1 MPRSW
6 VDREMVTRRVEQ
18 HSNTVSGRTPA
29 ARLKRTVRWR
39 LRLVLAGAG
48 LLVLVACGGS
58 GVEGDTE
65 DAEDREVRVVDL
77 VGEEQEVPGAVEGGV
92 GVGFDPLVTP
102 SVSGVDLGRLREVVE
117 LLGDPAGCPPV
128 VAVPSWDDVVEV
140 LRLVDGCLV
149 LEYESLEGR
158 SVQDVAE
165 GFGPDSGVLAVGRP
179 LRVAIDSSHWRDPEV
194 GSQWHL
200 ERLGAEELW
209 AGWPQGADVL
219 VAVIDT
225 GVDGN
230 HRDLDD
236 NLIWW
241 GDEGHRDAVG
251 DHGTHVAGIIAAEEG
266 NGVAGAGV
274 APQASVVSL
283 RPALFG
289 PGSDV
294 VVGKDEVGFL
304 SLAGAVAEARRAGA
318 RVVNMSIK
326 VLGDDGRTADS
337 LPWSCDE
344 DSFLFCGDPAAW
356 QIRTGQW
363 EGMVFVASAGNCG
376 PQGGHSAPAG
386 EDPPCRDVNQ
396 VQYPAAY
403 EGVIAVASTDDR
415 DLWSEFSTA
424 AAHVDI
430 AAPGENLLS
439 TLSRSSFGVFRWNR
453 ERTGSMSGASMAA
466 PVVSAVIAHLIARF
480 PDATYQEITN
490 ALYQT
495 ARHIDLFGN
504 PLSNTRS
511 NELGWGIVQPLDA
524 IQHLHNSRTSPT
536 TTPATTT
543 TVTTTRTTPTTT
555 TTAAPTTTTT
565 VAPATTAVVGD
576 RIAYVSDR
584 DGDAEIYVQD
594 LSTGRV
600 EQITDNTSDDARP
613 VWSPDGGHIA
623 YESWERGWAIHV
635 YDLGTG
641 GVEQITDNASRDSG
655 PVWSPDGGRI
665 AYYSDRDGDQE
676 LYIHDLDTG
685 GVEQITDNGGS
696 HSYRPVWSPDGGRI
710 AYVSGSSEVY
720 VFDLGTGRVELINDP
735 DEGWVTGQPVWSPDG
750 GRILYQ
756 SGWEGGRVIYVYDVG
771 TGRVGQIPN
780 HSYYGHSWYPV
791 WSPDGGRIAYMNL
804 WDARSDSEGWT
815 VSGSERYGLYVY
827 DLGAGRVEQIT
838 DNGSHDYGPV
848 WSPDGGR
855 IAYVSDLDGDLE
867 IYVYDLVTGGVEQI
881 TDNASGAVYP
891 VWSPDVYPVWSPDGG
906 RIAYVSDRD
915 GDSEI
920 YIHDLDTG
928 RVEQI
933 TDNDGD
939 DWGPVWSPVGGLIDD
954 TNASASGREMG
965 GGETDVEEVSAG
977 RVEQLPEEPEEI
989 GRFYAERYSATIAEP
1004 GSMFEGRISR
1014 SGEKRSYV
1022 FEVPLG
1028 GSYETITTLGST
1040 DVWIEVY
1047 ELSGTSGEY
1056 LVASDDDSGDG
1067 ANALIG
1073 IRLDPGWYRIDVHG
1087 YKEETGDYTLL
1098 VGGPS
1103 DPLEG
1108 KFVSVVVSATS
1119 EAAALRAQ
1127 DDLQRQYGL
1136 EFGILL
1142 SGDYLSLRPGYW
1154 VVYLG
1159 PFDTPEE
1166 SQDGCW
1172 SALNKRTG
1180 NLCYGRRLSQNPADV
1195 EVVYPPA
1202 RR

>member
-1 MPRSW
+1 
-6 VDREMVTRRVEQ
+6 MVTGQTEQ
-18 HSNTVSGRTPA
+18 QSSTVSGKTPA
-29 ARLKRTVRWR
+29 GRVQRTVRRR
-39 LRLVLAGAG
+39 LGLVLAGVG
-48 LLVLVACGGS
+48 LVVLVGCGGS
-58 GVEGDTE
+58 GSEGDGE

-77 VGEEQEVPGAVEGGV
+77 VGEREVPGDVEGGG

-102 SVSGVDLGRLREVVE
+102 PVSGIDLGRLREVVE
-117 LLGDPAGCPPV
+117 TLEDPAGCPPAA
-128 VAVPSWDDVVEV
+128 AVPSWDDVVEV

-149 LEYESLEGR
+149 LEYESLGGR

-179 LRVAIDSSHWRDPEV
+179 LRVAIDSSHWGDPAAAD
-194 GSQWHL
+194 QWHL

-236 NLIWW
+236 NLIRW
-241 GDEGHRDAVG
+241 GDDDHRDDSG
-251 DHGTHVAGIIAAEEG
+251 EHGTHVAGIIAAEEG

-274 APQASVVSL
+274 APQASLVSL
-283 RPALFG
+283 RLRSFL
-289 PGSDV
+289 PGSGAT
-294 VVGKDEVGFL
+294 VGPNEGWFI

-326 VLGDDGRTADS
+326 VLDDAGRTADS
-337 LPWSCDE
+337 LPRSCDFE
-344 DSFLFCGDPAAW
+344 SVLFCGDPAEW
-356 QIRTGQW
+356 QIRIGQW
-363 EGMVFVASAGNCG
+363 EGMFFVASAGNCG
-376 PQGGHSAPAG
+376 PDGYLRAPPG
-386 EDPPCRDVNQ
+386 EDPPCRYLNQ

-403 EGVIAVASTDDR
+403 EGVIAVASTDDQ
-415 DLWSEFSTA
+415 DQWSEFSTA

-439 TLSRSSFGVFRWNR
+439 TLPRDSGIFGVFRWNR
-453 ERTGSMSGASMAA
+453 ERTDELSGTSMAA

-480 PDATYQEITN
+480 PDATYQEITD

-495 ARHIDLFGN
+495 ARHVDLFGN
-504 PLSNTRS
+504 PLTSTRS

-524 IQHLHNSRTSPT
+524 IQHLHNSRTLPT
-536 TTPATTT
+536 TTTTAAPTTT
-543 TVTTTRTTPTTT
+543 TTAAPTTTTTAAPTTT

-565 VAPATTAVVGD
+565 VVPATTAVAGG
-576 RIAYVSDR
+576 RIAYLSDPF
-584 DGDAEIYVQD
+584 GDSEILVYD
-594 LSTGRV
+594 LGTGRV
-600 EQITDNTSDDARP
+600 EQITDDTYYDRSP
-613 VWSPDGGHIA
+613 VWSPDGGRIA
-623 YESWERGWAIHV
+623 YWSAWYFGEGTFGGGMIFV

-641 GVEQITDNASRDSG
+641 RVEQITDDTYDDGPPVWSPDGGRIAFWSARYGGGIFVYDLGTGRVEEIIDRGSG

-665 AYYSDRDGDQE
+665 AYS
-676 LYIHDLDTG
+676 
-685 GVEQITDNGGS
+685 
-696 HSYRPVWSPDGGRI
+696 SYNRKI
-710 AYVSGSSEVY
+710 
-720 VFDLGTGRVELINDP
+720 F
-735 DEGWVTGQPVWSPDG
+735 
-750 GRILYQ
+750 
-756 SGWEGGRVIYVYDVG
+756 
-771 TGRVGQIPN
+771 
-780 HSYYGHSWYPV
+780 
-791 WSPDGGRIAYMNL
+791 
-804 WDARSDSEGWT
+804 
-815 VSGSERYGLYVY
+815 VY
-827 DLGAGRVEQIT
+827 DLGTGRVEQIT
-838 DNGSHDYGPV
+838 DNGSYDYGPV

-855 IAYVSDLDGDLE
+855 IAYWTYRDGGGG
-867 IYVYDLVTGGVEQI
+867 IFVYDLGTGRVEQI
-881 TDNASGAVYP
+881 TDSGGRH
-891 VWSPDVYPVWSPDGG
+891 PVWSPDGG
-906 RIAYVSDRD
+906 RIAYWTYRD

-920 YIHDLDTG
+920 FVYDLGTG

-933 TDNDGD
+933 TDSGGRHPVWSPDGGRIAYSSARSGGGGIFVYD
-939 DWGPVWSPVGGLIDD
+939 LGTGRVEQIIDRGSGPVWSPVGGRMVD
-954 TNASASGREMG
+954 TNAPDGGREIG
-965 GGETDVEEVSAG
+965 GGEVVVEDVGAG
-977 RVEQLPEEPEEI
+977 RVEEMPEEPEEV
-989 GRFYAERYSATIAEP
+989 GRFYAERYSATIAEL
-1004 GSMFEGRISR
+1004 GFVFEGRISR
-1014 SGEKRSYV
+1014 SGEKGSYV
-1022 FEVPLG
+1022 VEVPPG

-1047 ELSGTSGEY
+1047 ELSGVSGEY
-1056 LVASDDDSGDG
+1056 LVASDDDSGSG
-1067 ANALIG
+1067 SNALIG

-1087 YKEETGDYTLL
+1087 YEEETGDYTLL
-1098 VGGPS
+1098 IGGPS

-1108 KFVSVVVSATS
+1108 KYVSVVVSATS

-1136 EFGILL
+1136 DFGILL
-1142 SGDYLSLRPGYW
+1142 SSDYLSLRPGYW